1 MSSRITPNQTRT
13 DFNPAESI
21 FVGVNEGE
29 TRRKGVI
36 NTSMIEG
43 RTLSRM
49 GGGRNT
55 RMGLPEFTPVKNYKF
70 LPGDPEMYNGDP
82 VAKSLIL

>member
-1 MSSRITPNQTRT
+1 MGEESPKGRWGNNTPMSGDVHSVLI
-13 DFNPAESI
+13 FNHAALSEW
-21 FVGVNEGE
+21 G
-29 TRRKGVI
+29 RKA
-36 NTSMIEG
+36 
-43 RTLSRM
+43 
-49 GGGRNT
+49 